1 MLVVYEKA
9 GRPNQSAPCGA
20 GDVVMRRMCTL
31 LLSVV
36 LGATMVACADSGATE
51 LRLITIRPRV
61 VVDRTLELA
70 DRTNNTIT
78 LEGIVAHADEARVV
92 AGNDALVVD
101 DRLPF
106 FFSFAPDGVSEQ
118 LAGER
123 NWSVPVDGG
132 VITMGFGPAT
142 SIDDAPFNA
151 VGLSGHTALIHGTI
165 AISVDGFSAFGE
177 IDPDGSPA
185 KPGDVDSEID
195 PDGSPA
201 KPQGDPE
208 VSEIDP
214 DGSPANPGSSDPVDG
229 EIDPDGSPAKPPIK
243 GEVDPD
249 GTPARPIKGEVDPDG
264 SPALNAIVTAL
275 KTKQKLNGNS
285 TRGQVLVP
293 FTLVV
298 DGAFEHTTQLTAA
311 EIANVG
317 DDEVLPLDLRID
329 ATDIFTPERLATLEV
344 LAQSAVRA
352 GRESQGL
359 AVSISATTTAR
370 ALNVNVHAPVAATVD
385 VALESAPKVNHRMV
399 VGSLR

>member
-165 AISVDGFSAFGE
+165 AISVDGFSAFG
-177 IDPDGSPA
+177 
-185 KPGDVDSEID
+185 
-195 PDGSPA
+195 
-201 KPQGDPE
+201 
-208 VSEIDP
+208 EIDP